1 MPKEDYNDFFDGD
14 ATENEENGEAQ
25 KKEEETPEQIEA
37 KEIERQTI
45 GKPASTLRKA
55 IAILVTTAIIAV
67 AVWTTIVFGVPYVN
81 EAQQRGAIVQ
91 VRQEGLIF
99 QTFEGQMITDER
111 LADTVHVYQRDF
123 FFSIEDDSIARDLM
137 ELQSTGRRVTLSYK
151 EYRGALP
158 WRGSSK
164 IIVTG
169 YKIQ

>member
-1 MPKEDYNDFFDGD
+1 MADYNDYFDGD
-14 ATENEENGEAQ
+14 AAETDENKQA
-25 KKEEETPEQIEA
+25 EETPEQREA
-37 KEIERQTI
+37 KEIEGQTI
-45 GKPASTLRKA
+45 GKRGNGLRKVMA
-55 IAILVTTAIIAV
+55 LVLAV
-67 AVWTTIVFGVPYVN
+67 VAAVVIVWTIVVFWMPYVS

-99 QTFEGQMITDER
+99 KTFEGQMITDER

-123 FFSIEDDSIARDLM
+123 IFSVEDDSIARDLM
-137 ELQSTGRRVTLSYK
+137 ELQSTGKRVTLTYK

-169 YKIQ
+169 YRVK